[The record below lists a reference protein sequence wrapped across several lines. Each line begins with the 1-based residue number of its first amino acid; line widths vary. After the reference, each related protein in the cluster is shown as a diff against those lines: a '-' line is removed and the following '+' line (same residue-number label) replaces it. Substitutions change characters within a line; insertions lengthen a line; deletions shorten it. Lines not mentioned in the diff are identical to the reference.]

1 MSRLAAS
8 PYPRLTL
15 CAIGDSQTDALGF
28 SYCRPDQK
36 WPSVLA
42 GMLAAQYGLPIK
54 ARNFGIS
61 GQTTAQLLSRCDIM
75 QRWEV
80 PDLAAIHVGVN
91 DVAIEATPG
100 VSASATGG
108 TISSSGGYA
117 GVVFVA
123 TDNIGQRW
131 LLGPVAVQVPSGST
145 GSIAIASV
153 TTDLPTAVNGV
164 VQIDIYTTQQLY
176 ATAAAALAVST
187 QSYLFCATPTITSAV
202 MAAYTITALPSG
214 TTKCPSVS
222 MQSNLQALIKA
233 LKYGVAGIQAGIGL
247 GTDALTGVWVA
258 GQSNLPA
265 NAPPTTRILVMDDT
279 SATGG
284 MAALANT
291 QQHATIAG
299 NYSGANAAQQ
309 TVWERRTPQAGE
321 AGWGRVAVTG
331 TAPFSGCCSRILVV
345 SANYLNWAS
354 GANGDNIDVATGYAF
369 AFGTSSDSASAG
381 TYYSAYSYQSVR
393 TAQAAAVSA
402 ENAADTSCLFVDLFA
417 FQSGLIAAGET
428 TQGSNAWHWAPN
440 NQHHNAYGHDIVARA
455 CLSAMA
461 ASRPAWLTALAA
473 L

>member
-1 MSRLAAS
+1 MSRIVAT

-15 CAIGDSQTDALGF
+15 SAIGDSQTDALGF
-28 SYCRPDQK
+28 SYSRPDQK
-36 WPSVLA
+36 WPNVLA
-42 GMLAAQYGLPIK
+42 QMLAAQYGLPIK

-91 DVAIEATPG
+91 DPVVEATPS

-108 TISSSGGYA
+108 SIASSGGYA
-117 GVVFVA
+117 GVAFVA
-123 TDNIGQRW
+123 TDAIGQRW

-145 GSIAIASV
+145 GSITVAST
-153 TTDLPTAVNGV
+153 TTDLATAVYPV
-164 VQIDIYTTQQLY
+164 VEIDIYATQQLY
-176 ATAAAALAVST
+176 STAAAALAAST
-187 QSYLFCATPTITSAV
+187 QSYLFCSTPTITSGV
-202 MAAYTITALPSG
+202 MAAYTIAVLPATG
-214 TTKCPSVS
+214 NRCPSVS
-222 MQSNLQALIKA
+222 TQSSLQALIKA
-233 LKYGVAGIQAGIGL
+233 LKYGVAGVQAGIGL
-247 GTDALTGVWVA
+247 GPDGLIGNWVG
-258 GQSNLPA
+258 GQASLPP
-265 NAPPTTRILVMDDT
+265 NAPPMTRLVVMDDT

-299 NYSGANAAQQ
+299 NYSGTNAAKQ

-331 TAPFSGCCSRILVV
+331 TAPFAGCCARILVV
-345 SANYLNWAS
+345 SVNYLNWAS
-354 GANGDNIDVATGYAF
+354 GSNGDNIDVATGYGF
-369 AFGTSSDSASAG
+369 TFGTSTDSGTAG
-381 TYYSAYSYQSVR
+381 TYYAANAYQAVRAAQS
-393 TAQAAAVSA
+393 AAVSA
-402 ENAADTSCLFVDLFA
+402 ENASDTSCLFVDLFA
-417 FQSGLIAAGET
+417 FESGLIAAGET

-455 CLSAMA
+455 CLTSIVS
-461 ASRPAWLTALAA
+461 SRPAWLTALQA